1 MSPAFWKHKETNYN
15 ETSLSGEA
23 KIRPSSLKD
32 IIIDSYLMSVGS
44 LPLKIQKTPIRKR
57 TFYIYK

>member
-23 KIRPSSLKD
+23 KRHPSSLKEKRQ
-32 IIIDSYLMSVGS
+32 LFNECGS
-44 LPLKIQKTPIRKR
+44 FPVKTQKTPIRKGR
-57 TFYIYK
+57 FLYI